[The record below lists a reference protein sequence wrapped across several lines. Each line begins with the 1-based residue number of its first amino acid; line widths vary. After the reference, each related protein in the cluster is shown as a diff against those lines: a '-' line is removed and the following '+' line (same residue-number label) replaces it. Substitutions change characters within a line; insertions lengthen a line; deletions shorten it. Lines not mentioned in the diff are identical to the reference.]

1 MNTFLSEESRS
12 ALLAHALPR
21 WSVRHGD
28 YVGWVVYCGA
38 VKVAVFDMWRDA
50 VAFARWK
57 ATT

>member
-1 MNTFLSEESRS
+1 MFLSEEARI
-12 ALLAHALPR
+12 AYLAHALPR
-21 WSVRHGD
+21 WSVKRTDWG
-28 YVGWVVYCGA
+28 GWAVRCGS